1 MHVFLQG
8 VSKGLVAKR
17 ILSTMQERGDLPD
30 FILCVGDD
38 RSDEDMFEVI
48 TAAVARGPA
57 SLHPEAEVF
66 ACTVGRKP
74 SKAKYYLDDAAEV
87 VRLMLGLSYISEELA
102 LANHR
107 DEDDDS
113 SLEVWE

>member
-1 MHVFLQG
+1 
-8 VSKGLVAKR
+8 
-17 ILSTMQERGDLPD
+17 
-30 FILCVGDD
+30 
-38 RSDEDMFEVI
+38 
-48 TAAVARGPA
+48 
-57 SLHPEAEVF
+57 
-66 ACTVGRKP
+66 
-74 SKAKYYLDDAAEV
+74 